1 MENFEKTT
9 ADAKVST
16 RCSFSSDNEEF
27 VGFKEEIEQII
38 QILTGGTKERDVI
51 SIVGMGGLG
60 KTTLARKVYNNRSI
74 ANHFDVRAFC
84 TISQRYSIRKLL
96 AEILKQVTG
105 EKRDVKEDE
114 DVADLL
120 RRALLRKRY
129 LIVLDDIWN
138 YEAWEEL
145 QLSFPSMERGSRIMV
160 TTRVQEVAMQIS
172 DPHFLRFL
180 DEEDSWE
187 LLQKK
192 VFKHE
197 SCPSELVGFDH
208 DAEIII
214 GKLVRGTRE
223 MDVISI
229 VGMAGLGKTSLA
241 YKVYNNCTITIHF
254 DVRVWCTISQTYN
267 KRNLLLGILRQIM
280 GDKSDNVDDP
290 GD

>member
-1 MENFEKTT
+1 
-9 ADAKVST
+9 
-16 RCSFSSDNEEF
+16 
-27 VGFKEEIEQII
+27 
-38 QILTGGTKERDVI
+38 RDI
-51 SIVGMGGLG
+51 
-60 KTTLARKVYNNRSI
+60 
-74 ANHFDVRAFC
+74 
-84 TISQRYSIRKLL
+84 
-96 AEILKQVTG
+96 
-105 EKRDVKEDE
+105 KEDE

-120 RRALLRKRY
+120 RRALFCKRY

-145 QLSFPSMERGSRIMV
+145 QFSFPSMERGSRIMV

-172 DPHFLRFL
+172 DPYFLRFL
-180 DEEDSWE
+180 DEEESWE
-187 LLQKK
+187 LSQKK

-197 SCPSELVGFDH
+197 SCPSELVGFDN

-241 YKVYNNCTITIHF
+241 CKVYNNCSITIHF
-254 DVRVWCTISQTYN
+254 DVRVWCTVSQTYN